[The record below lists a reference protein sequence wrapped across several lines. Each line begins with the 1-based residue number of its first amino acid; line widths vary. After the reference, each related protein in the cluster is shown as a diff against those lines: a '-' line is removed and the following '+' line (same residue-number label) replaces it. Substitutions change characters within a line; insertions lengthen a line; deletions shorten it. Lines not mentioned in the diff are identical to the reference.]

1 MKYKCTD
8 CDFICQIP
16 NIETKT
22 RMKVYTLPAEAQA
35 HLTFNEHHAF
45 MPILVN
51 EKK

>member
-8 CDFICQIP
+8 CDFVCHIP
-16 NIETKT
+16 NTGKT
-22 RMKVYTLPAEAQA
+22 YAKVWTLPAEAQA

-45 MPILVN
+45 MPLVN